1 MLGFERI
8 TFDANLLG
16 GKACIR
22 GLRIS
27 VALVVNLISNGM
39 TAEQIVAEYPD
50 LEVADIQE
58 ALKYAAWITEEAV
71 YELA

>member
-8 TFDANLLG
+8 TFDANILG